1 MTMSGTKKQHL
12 STQYFAL
19 SDDNDSSQEL
29 TETILLAT
37 SMSDGDDV
45 HQIEVDPKVLAA
57 LEAFI
62 SVG

>member
-1 MTMSGTKKQHL
+1 MSATKKQYL
-12 STQYFAL
+12 LTQYFVL
-19 SDDNDSSQEL
+19 SDDNVTSLEL

-37 SMSDGDDV
+37 SMSDGNDV